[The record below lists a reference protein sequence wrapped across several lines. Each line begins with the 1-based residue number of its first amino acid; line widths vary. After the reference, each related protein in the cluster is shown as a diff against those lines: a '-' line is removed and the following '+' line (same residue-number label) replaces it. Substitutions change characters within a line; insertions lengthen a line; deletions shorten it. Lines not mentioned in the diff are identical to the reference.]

1 MYSKFDI
8 NQPTQYKD
16 LHPTQ
21 YKDLQPTQYKDLHP
35 TQYKDLHPT
44 MFANFINL
52 FGAWNTL
59 ICMDE
64 EEEEEPWTRKICVKG
79 RGTFTKKDIYEHLTD
94 AHFGT
99 IVGIELYNNKNNNYY
114 SSYCNEP
121 QSDVGFT
128 AFVYIKE
135 KTDKKKTLYNLLEV
149 QNDTINLYYYWDT
162 YWYIR
167 KYVSDEQINDPLP
180 VSKNPEGEKW
190 RHECKLKELEG
201 GSINSDVNPKRI
213 RIIGSWD
220 TYPHV
225 KV

>member
-1 MYSKFDI
+1 
-8 NQPTQYKD
+8 
-16 LHPTQ
+16 
-21 YKDLQPTQYKDLHP
+21 
-35 TQYKDLHPT
+35 
-44 MFANFINL
+44 MFSTFINV
-52 FGAWNTL
+52 FNAWSMLNS
-59 ICMDE
+59 MFDVVEEDE

-128 AFVYIKE
+128 AIVYINE
-135 KTDKKKTLYNLLEV
+135 KPDKNKTLYRLLEV

-162 YWYIR
+162 YWYIS
-167 KYVSDEQINDPLP
+167 KYVSDEQINGPLP
-180 VSKNPEGEKW
+180 ISKNPEGEEW

-213 RIIGSWD
+213 RICGSWD
-220 TYPHV
+220 TYPHA